1 MSFLR
6 KVEIVADITAL
17 SKLKKVLSTSEAYA
31 ILDEGVEGADTWLSG
46 GCFLLAKVLVKLF
59 PTAKLMVLMGV
70 NKEQESHSPH
80 LAPQP
85 QHALVKID
93 SSFVDGDGVSSE
105 RSLLQRW
112 KKYEGMVGKCWVEA
126 FDATKHKADY
136 IELAN
141 TSAFKKAEL
150 KLAEYLNSQGIKK

>member
-6 KVEIVADITAL
+6 KVAIVADITAL
-17 SKLKKVLSTSEAYA
+17 SKLKRALSTSEAYT

-70 NKEQESHSPH
+70 TKEQEALHF
-80 LAPQP
+80 APQP
-85 QHALVKID
+85 QHVLVKINN
-93 SSFVDGDGVSSE
+93 SFVDGDGISSE
-105 RSLLQRW
+105 KSILQRW

-126 FDATKHKADY
+126 FDANKHKADY
-136 IELAN
+136 IDIAN

-150 KLAEYLNSQGIKK
+150 KLAEYLSRD